1 MKEQINITKY
11 KKLLDEFSRKRDWKK
26 FHSPKN
32 LVMALG
38 GEVGELT
45 EIFQWLTGDESKE
58 VVKDRKKKKEIADE
72 IADILM
78 YTIMLAGELQIDIN
92 VAIHNKY
99 KKNIKKYPEHLVKGS
114 CKKYREY

>member
-11 KKLLDEFSRKRDWKK
+11 KKLLDEFSRERDWKQ
-26 FHSPKN
+26 FHSPIN

-45 EIFQWLTGDESKE
+45 ELFQWLSIDESKNIVE
-58 VVKDRKKKKEIADE
+58 DEKKKNAIADE
-72 IADILM
+72 IADIMM

-92 VAIHNKY
+92 EAICNKY
-99 KKNIKKYPEHLVKGS
+99 EKNIKKYPAHLVKGS
-114 CKKYREY
+114 CKKL